1 MSLSKNS
8 STRETI
14 TIAGAGPVG
23 TLLAI
28 ILARHGHSVNL
39 FESRPDSRLKS
50 IYQGKSINIA
60 LSDRGW
66 LALEAVGL
74 DRLVKQQA
82 IAMHKRIMHAIE
94 GSLTEQA
101 YGKESQAIW
110 SVSRA
115 GINEQLLDLAE
126 QEPLISIKFDQRLVD
141 VNFNNACASFLHEHN
156 IEKVSADILFGAD
169 GAYSKVRR
177 LAQETPRFSYSQ
189 SYMPQSYIELHIP
202 ANDDGSF
209 KMAKDALHIWP
220 RNKFMLIA
228 LPNPDGSF
236 TCTLFLDFQGDVSFA
251 SLTERDNVE
260 QFFQANFADAMA
272 LLENPIDEFMA
283 KTANP
288 LFLVKVDPWVINEKV
303 ALIGDAAH
311 AMVPFYGQG
320 MNCGFEDCR
329 ELGQLITEY
338 NHNWSKIFPAYQ
350 AQRKINADAI
360 TELAQRNF
368 IEMSEHSGQARFLL
382 QKQIEAEFHQRHPE
396 LWTPLYSMV
405 TFSPDIPYSTALTIG
420 DIQQVIMQEIM
431 QIPNIESCWQDD
443 LVYEKL
449 YQLADAL
456 INDQQQGLSHD

>member
-1 MSLSKNS
+1 
-8 STRETI
+8 
-14 TIAGAGPVG
+14 
-23 TLLAI
+23 
-28 ILARHGHSVNL
+28 
-39 FESRPDSRLKS
+39 
-50 IYQGKSINIA
+50 
-60 LSDRGW
+60 
-66 LALEAVGL
+66 
-74 DRLVKQQA
+74 
-82 IAMHKRIMHAIE
+82 
-94 GSLTEQA
+94 
-101 YGKESQAIW
+101 
-110 SVSRA
+110 
-115 GINEQLLDLAE
+115 
-126 QEPLISIKFDQRLVD
+126 
-141 VNFNNACASFLHEHN
+141 
-156 IEKVSADILFGAD
+156 
-169 GAYSKVRR
+169 
-177 LAQETPRFSYSQ
+177 
-189 SYMPQSYIELHIP
+189 
-202 ANDDGSF
+202 
-209 KMAKDALHIWP
+209 
-220 RNKFMLIA
+220 
-228 LPNPDGSF
+228 
-236 TCTLFLDFQGDVSFA
+236 VSFA

-272 LLENPIDEFMA
+272 LLENPIDDFMA

-329 ELGQLITEY
+329 ELGQLITQD

-382 QKQIEAEFHQRHPE
+382 QKKIEAEFHQRHPE

-405 TFSPDIPYSTALTIG
+405 TFSPNIPYSTALVIG

-431 QIPNIESCWQDD
+431 QIPNIESCWQDN

-449 YQLADAL
+449 HQLAHAL

>member
-1 MSLSKNS
+1 
-8 STRETI
+8 
-14 TIAGAGPVG
+14 
-23 TLLAI
+23 
-28 ILARHGHSVNL
+28 
-39 FESRPDSRLKS
+39 
-50 IYQGKSINIA
+50 
-60 LSDRGW
+60 
-66 LALEAVGL
+66 
-74 DRLVKQQA
+74 
-82 IAMHKRIMHAIE
+82 
-94 GSLTEQA
+94 
-101 YGKESQAIW
+101 
-110 SVSRA
+110 
-115 GINEQLLDLAE
+115 
-126 QEPLISIKFDQRLVD
+126 
-141 VNFNNACASFLHEHN
+141 
-156 IEKVSADILFGAD
+156 
-169 GAYSKVRR
+169 
-177 LAQETPRFSYSQ
+177 
-189 SYMPQSYIELHIP
+189 
-202 ANDDGSF
+202 
-209 KMAKDALHIWP
+209 
-220 RNKFMLIA
+220 
-228 LPNPDGSF
+228 
-236 TCTLFLDFQGDVSFA
+236 
-251 SLTERDNVE
+251 
-260 QFFQANFADAMA
+260 
-272 LLENPIDEFMA
+272 MA

-338 NHNWSKIFPAYQ
+338 NHNWLKIFPAYQ

-405 TFSPDIPYSTALTIG
+405 TFSPDIPYSAALTIG

-449 YQLADAL
+449 YQLAHAL

>member
-82 IAMHKRIMHAIE
+82 IAMHKRIMHAID

-141 VNFNNACASFLHEHN
+141 VNFDNACASFLHEHN

-329 ELGQLITEY
+329 ELGQLITQY

-382 QKQIEAEFHQRHPE
+382 QKKIEAEFHQRHPE

-405 TFSPDIPYSTALTIG
+405 TFSPNIPYSTALIIG

-449 YQLADAL
+449 HQLAHAL

>member
-23 TLLAI
+23 PLLAI

-82 IAMHKRIMHAIE
+82 IAMHKRIMHAID

-141 VNFNNACASFLHEHN
+141 VNFDNACASFLHEHN

-202 ANDDGSF
+202 ANNDGSF

-236 TCTLFLDFQGDVSFA
+236 TCTLFLDFQGDVSFS

-288 LFLVKVDPWVINEKV
+288 LFLVKVEPWVINEKV

-405 TFSPDIPYSTALTIG
+405 TFSPDIPYSAALTIG

-449 YQLADAL
+449 YQLAHAL